1 MIILYIPQ
9 DGQWGGNV
17 EVVVA
22 SRVYKR
28 SIKVFSSDYAN
39 GVLSIEYDDE
49 ERTSNNR
56 DDRSQ
61 DLMLSYHGND
71 HYNSVIDLNSK
82 RHTSLALSTKGGK
95 KSNNDNNPDNTNN
108 ANDGDVNNKDND
120 NTTQSSDGTESRS
133 DGKQTRP
140 PTRGSNCPCGSG
152 KKYKKCCM
160 SQEKAKKRAAKFAAE
175 NHLDAEEGRNS
186 NHEKKDETDDDYI
199 GNFRVITI

>member
-1 MIILYIPQ
+1 M
-9 DGQWGGNV
+9 
-17 EVVVA
+17 
-22 SRVYKR
+22 YKR

-82 RHTSLALSTKGGK
+82 RHTSLTLSTKGGK

-160 SQEKAKKRAAKFAAE
+160 P
-175 NHLDAEEGRNS
+175 
-186 NHEKKDETDDDYI
+186 
-199 GNFRVITI
+199 